1 MQDQPTQRA
10 VLGLLLEAHPKSLTI
25 SDLARQLGRQE
36 AVGSAVAALV
46 GVGLIERDGDTISAN
61 AAAVHFDA
69 LELP

>member
-1 MQDQPTQRA
+1 MHDQPTQRA

-25 SDLARQLGRQE
+25 SALTLQLGGQE
-36 AVGSAVAALV
+36 AIESAVAALV
-46 GVGLIERDGDTISAN
+46 GVGLIERDGNTISAS